1 MAKPAMKL
9 LRHFPAGFGPRTRC
23 CKEKKGETAMFVLLR
38 IKNRPARQK
47 TWCVIFPTTARKFG
61 REGYICCDTSQLKAQ
76 YDLGLDKK
84 TSYF

>member
-38 IKNRPARQK
+38 IKNRPTRHLVAWGAK
-47 TWCVIFPTTARKFG
+47 ENA
-61 REGYICCDTSQLKAQ
+61 
-76 YDLGLDKK
+76 LG
-84 TSYF
+84 T